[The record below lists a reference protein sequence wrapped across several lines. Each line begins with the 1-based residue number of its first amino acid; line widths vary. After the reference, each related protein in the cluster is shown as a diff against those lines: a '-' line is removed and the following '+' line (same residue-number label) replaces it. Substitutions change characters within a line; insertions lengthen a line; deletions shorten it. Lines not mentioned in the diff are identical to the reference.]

1 MQEAEIHKLA
11 ADYLAFFQGGQRLDR
26 PEMFSLGEISRLCQ
40 DEASLG
46 FKVAWVIA
54 NSADADNAKALAS
67 LGTGPLKDL
76 MRFHGEEM
84 LGLLLEAARE
94 NANFCVALSCVWKN
108 TVDETLWSQ
117 LSEGLHSIRTHH
129 GDKLLTPPS
138 S

>member
-1 MQEAEIHKLA
+1 MQETEIHKLA
-11 ADYLAFFQGGQRLDR
+11 SDYLAFFRGGQRLDQ
-26 PEMFSLGEISRLCQ
+26 PEMFSLGKISRLCQ

-76 MRFHGEEM
+76 MRCHGEEM

-108 TVDETLWSQ
+108 AVDEGLWSQ
-117 LSEGLHSIRTHH
+117 LSEGLHAIRTSH
-129 GDKLLTPPS
+129 GDQLLSPS
-138 S
+138 EG